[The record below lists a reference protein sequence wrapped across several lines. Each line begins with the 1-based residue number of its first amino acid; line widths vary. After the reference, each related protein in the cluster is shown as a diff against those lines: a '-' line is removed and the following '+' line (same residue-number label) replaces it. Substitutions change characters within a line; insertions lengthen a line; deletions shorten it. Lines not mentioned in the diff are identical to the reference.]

1 MKRSP
6 ISLQI
11 AAVVFGTLVS
21 AAAHAEPIL
30 KGKDINE
37 KNLIE
42 ALTPMPAAADE
53 AEPEVRTRSIKVMR
67 DAPSAKPGEAA
78 VKAAARTPEKKASA
92 SLLITFETNSAELT
106 PRALSSLDVV
116 AKALQADRLAEF
128 KFSIEGHADPRGASE
143 QNLQLSQARAE
154 SVVELPGQP
163 AQHRPRTSQA
173 DRQGF
178 QRTGQY
184 PACRRA
190 GKPPGDDHHPA
201 RAIVR
206 VRRLPHGDAASS

>member
-1 MKRSP
+1 MKHSP

-11 AAVVFGTLVS
+11 AAAVFGTLVL

-42 ALTPMPAAADE
+42 ALTPAPAAADE

-67 DAPSAKPGEAA
+67 DTPNAKPGEAA
-78 VKAAARTPEKKASA
+78 VKAAARAPEKKASA

-154 SVVELPGQP
+154 SVVNYLASQHNIDRERLKPIGKGSSEP
-163 AQHRPRTSQA
+163 ANTQRA
-173 DRQGF
+173 DA
-178 QRTGQY
+178 
-184 PACRRA
+184 PENRRVTITTL
-190 GKPPGDDHHPA
+190 
-201 RAIVR
+201 RE
-206 VRRLPHGDAASS
+206 